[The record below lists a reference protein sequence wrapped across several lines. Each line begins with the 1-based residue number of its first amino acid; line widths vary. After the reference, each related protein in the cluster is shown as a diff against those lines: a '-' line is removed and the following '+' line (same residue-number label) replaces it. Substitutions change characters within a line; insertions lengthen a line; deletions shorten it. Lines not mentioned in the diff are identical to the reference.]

1 MLYIMG
7 VLYMTAGINHF
18 WHATMYVVIMPPWL
32 PYHAALVY
40 ISGVFEF
47 MLGLLLFPAG
57 TRRMAAWGIVALLIA
72 VFPANIQMAIN
83 YYQEHNANLWLAI
96 ARLPMQL
103 VLIWWAWLY
112 TRKYTAAY

>member
-1 MLYIMG
+1 MA
-7 VLYMTAGINHF
+7 AGINHF
-18 WHATMYVVIMPPWL
+18 WHAAMYVAIMPPWF

-47 MLGLLLFPAG
+47 VLGFLLFPAG
-57 TRRMAAWGIVALLIA
+57 TRRMAAWGIVGLLVA
-72 VFPANIQMAIN
+72 VFPANIQMAIS
-83 YYQEHNANLWLAI
+83 YYQEHNPHLWLAI

-112 TRKYTAAY
+112 TRKYTAAH

>member
-1 MLYIMG
+1 MAIS
-7 VLYMTAGINHF
+7 YMAAGINHF
-18 WHATMYVVIMPPWL
+18 WHSSVYMAIMPPWL
-32 PYHAALVY
+32 PFSAALVY

-83 YYQEHNANLWLAI
+83 YYHEHNPNLWLAI
-96 ARLPMQL
+96 ARLPLQVVL
-103 VLIWWAWLY
+103 VWWAWLY
-112 TRKYTAAY
+112 TRKKYTASR